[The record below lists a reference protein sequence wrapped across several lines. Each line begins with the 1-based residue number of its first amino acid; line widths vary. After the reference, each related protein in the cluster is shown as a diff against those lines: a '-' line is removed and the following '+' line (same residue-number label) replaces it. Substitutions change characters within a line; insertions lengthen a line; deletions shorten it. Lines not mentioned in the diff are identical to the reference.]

1 TPDVTVPIP
10 EPTNIALMFMGLL
23 GITLV
28 RRSSRAV

>member
-1 TPDVTVPIP
+1 MPIP